1 MFDDEYDLV
10 DFVSDDRLAASAD
23 GTTFTRRRWS
33 TPVSGYAET
42 GGRRVATVG
51 RGRWH
56 ADDGAYTCLEFVL
69 DSITYNV
76 AGVPDLPST
85 GDQDTKGLVRS

>member
-1 MFDDEYDLV
+1 M
-10 DFVSDDRLAASAD
+10 
-23 GTTFTRRRWS
+23 
-33 TPVSGYAET
+33 
-42 GGRRVATVG
+42 ATVG

-56 ADDGAYTCLEFVL
+56 ADDGAYTYLEFVL